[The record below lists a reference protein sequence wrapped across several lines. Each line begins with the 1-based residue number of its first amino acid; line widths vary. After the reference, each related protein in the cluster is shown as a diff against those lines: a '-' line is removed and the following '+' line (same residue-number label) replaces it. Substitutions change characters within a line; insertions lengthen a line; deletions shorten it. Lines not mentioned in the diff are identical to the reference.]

1 MKTHSALPLI
11 LALGLFC
18 PLMPAQE
25 AGKQPVP
32 AEAPAVKMETEKWTD
47 IPASAFENKDADEDA
62 FFSAHDPEKIL
73 RDAGIRF
80 PEGASAR
87 YSVGKRT
94 LTVTNTPEELAKI
107 DAAPAPPF
115 IRTGNAAFQACLS
128 RVLCYTAPHLP
139 ASATPYPTPSMLTV
153 NGKYGT
159 ASIMTDAID
168 SASWD
173 FLHRVMSAGV
183 AEGSRIVIMPDC
195 HAGSSCVIGYTQ
207 KLNPA
212 DPRICPNIIGVDIGC
227 TISSLRLGLPEER
240 LTEEM
245 LRKLDAHIRASVGV
259 GVGEYSPRR
268 LSREEK
274 MLISAEDLAAF
285 AAAERLIEEDG
296 RHGSPMNRPIL
307 AQLKS
312 IGGGNHFIELGRDSG
327 GACWLTV
334 HSGSRE
340 FGKTVAK
347 IYQKHA
353 VECCTDRCE
362 PGLRYLTPGSP
373 YYAHYLE
380 AVDACQRFARLNHAL
395 VLADIARFLQ
405 GGNSRQRVSPT
416 CCTMHNYIDLEN
428 MVVRKGAVRAA
439 AGERLLIPFNMRD
452 GIALC
457 TGKGHAEWNDSAP
470 HGAGRLMTRAEAKA
484 ALDPAQ
490 AKAEMAAHGVFSTSL
505 DYCLD
510 ETAGAYKPMQEIME
524 RIRPTVEVQDLI
536 RPLYNIKGKS

>member
-1 MKTHSALPLI
+1 M
-11 LALGLFC
+11 G
-18 PLMPAQE
+18 
-25 AGKQPVP
+25 
-32 AEAPAVKMETEKWTD
+32 
-47 IPASAFENKDADEDA
+47 
-62 FFSAHDPEKIL
+62 
-73 RDAGIRF
+73 
-80 PEGASAR
+80 
-87 YSVGKRT
+87 
-94 LTVTNTPEELAKI
+94 
-107 DAAPAPPF
+107 
-115 IRTGNAAFQACLS
+115 
-128 RVLCYTAPHLP
+128 VLCYP
-139 ASATPYPTPSMLTV
+139 ARTYPLLAMLIV

-168 SASWD
+168 SGSWA

-183 AEGSRIVIMPDC
+183 AEGSRIAIMPDC
-195 HAGSSCVIGYTQ
+195 HSGASCVIGYTQ

-227 TISSLRLGLPEER
+227 TISSLRLELSPAIEQPEELAR
-240 LTEEM
+240 
-245 LRKLDAHIRASVGV
+245 LDAHIRTHIGI
-259 GVGEYSPRR
+259 GVGEYCPQR
-268 LSREEK
+268 LTREEK
-274 MLISAEDLAAF
+274 LSIHTDDIGAF
-285 AAAERLIEEDG
+285 SAAERLIEEDG
-296 RHGSPMNRPIL
+296 RHGSPMNRPVL

-312 IGGGNHFIELGRDSG
+312 IGGGNHFIELGRDSS
-327 GACWLTV
+327 GAYWLTV

-353 VECCTDRCE
+353 VDACADRCE
-362 PGLRYLTPGSP
+362 PELRYLTPESP
-373 YYAHYLE
+373 YYGHYLE
-380 AVDACQRFARLNHAL
+380 AVDACQRFARVNHAL
-395 VLADIARFLQ
+395 ILADIARFLQ

-457 TGKGHAEWNDSAP
+457 TGKGNAEWNESAP

-484 ALDPAQ
+484 TLNLSEARD
-490 AKAEMAAHGVFSTSL
+490 EMAAHGVFSTSL

-510 ETAGAYKPMQEIME
+510 ETAGAYKPMQEILE
-524 RIRPTVEVQDLI
+524 RIRPTVEVHDLI

>member
-1 MKTHSALPLI
+1 
-11 LALGLFC
+11 
-18 PLMPAQE
+18 
-25 AGKQPVP
+25 
-32 AEAPAVKMETEKWTD
+32 
-47 IPASAFENKDADEDA
+47 
-62 FFSAHDPEKIL
+62 
-73 RDAGIRF
+73 
-80 PEGASAR
+80 
-87 YSVGKRT
+87 
-94 LTVTNTPEELAKI
+94 
-107 DAAPAPPF
+107 
-115 IRTGNAAFQACLS
+115 
-128 RVLCYTAPHLP
+128 
-139 ASATPYPTPSMLTV
+139 MLTV
-153 NGKYGT
+153 NGKFGT
-159 ASIMTDAID
+159 APIMTDAID
-168 SASWD
+168 AEAWS
-173 FLHRVMSAGV
+173 FLPRVMSAGV

-195 HAGSSCVIGYTQ
+195 HSGSSCVIGYTQ

-227 TISSLRLGLPEER
+227 TISSLRLALPAEAVKP
-240 LTEEM
+240 EM
-245 LRKLDAHIRASVGV
+245 LRGLDAHIRASVGV
-259 GVGEYSPRR
+259 GVGEYCPRR

-274 MLISAEDLAAF
+274 LSISSEDLAAF

-312 IGGGNHFIELGRDSG
+312 IGGGNHFIELGRDSS

-353 VECCTDRCE
+353 GECCADRCE
-362 PGLRYLTPGSP
+362 PGLRFLTPESP
-373 YYAHYLE
+373 YYSHYLE

-395 VLADIARFLQ
+395 ILADAARFLQ
-405 GGNSRQRVSPT
+405 GGNGRPTPPT

-439 AGERLLIPFNMRD
+439 AGEQLLIPFNMRD

-457 TGKGHAEWNDSAP
+457 TGKGHAEWNVSAP

-484 ALDPAQ
+484 TLDLAE
-490 AKAEMAAHGVFSTSL
+490 AKADMAARGVFSTSL

-510 ETAGAYKPMQEIME
+510 ETAGAYKPMQEILE
-524 RIRPTVEVQDLI
+524 RIHPTVEVNDLI